1 MTLETV
7 SNIEITNEGVIVIAL
22 EGGGKPSYQHV
33 YRAAAGIYWD
43 QDGKAFRFATKND
56 GLYAKW
62 FAHILNV
69 LELGLQLRLAK
80 VVTWTAVS
88 DEVRDELLMLI
99 VLTQI
104 GKSGR

>member
-7 SNIEITNEGVIVIAL
+7 SDIEITDEGVILITL
-22 EGGGKPSYQHV
+22 QSGGKPSYQQV
-33 YRAAAGIYWD
+33 YRAAAGVYWD

-69 LELGLQLRLAK
+69 LSDEMGLQLRLAK

-99 VLTQI
+99 D
-104 GKSGR
+104 